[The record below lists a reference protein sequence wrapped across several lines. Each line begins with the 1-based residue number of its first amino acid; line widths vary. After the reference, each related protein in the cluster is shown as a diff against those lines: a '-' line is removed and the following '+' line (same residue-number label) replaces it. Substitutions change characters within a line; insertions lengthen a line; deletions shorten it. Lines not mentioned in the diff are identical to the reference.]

1 MILGGNSPSIN
12 TKYNSNVS
20 CEYMNINQT
29 YSSLVENY
37 NILKEC
43 NYDQDDYAINK
54 NKITIK

>member
-1 MILGGNSPSIN
+1 
-12 TKYNSNVS
+12 
-20 CEYMNINQT
+20 MNINQT